1 MKTTVIVTTYN
12 RPDALKLVLAGL
24 AAQMDAEFE
33 LLVADD
39 GSTVETA
46 QVIREFCGIA
56 PFPVRHVRQEDDGF
70 RAAAI
75 RNQAVLETDA
85 DYLVFTDGDCVP
97 MPNFVAA
104 HCRLAEQGCFL
115 AGNRILLNEV
125 ITTRVLAA
133 QTPIYEWSR
142 ADWRAAKHSGDV
154 NRLSPLYELA
164 LPGWLRKIRP
174 QRWQGAKTCNLSLW
188 REDFVRVNGF
198 DERYCGW
205 GLEDS
210 DLVIRLIRAG
220 LRHKT
225 ARFAAPVAHLWHREF
240 DRAGLPENQARLA
253 SLLMASGTRAVVGLD
268 NYAVEMVPRGSV

>member
-1 MKTTVIVTTYN
+1 MKTAVIVTTYN
-12 RPDALKLVLAGL
+12 RPDALKLVLAGF
-24 AAQMDAEFE
+24 AAQLDAEFE
-33 LLVADD
+33 LLIADD
-39 GSTVETA
+39 GSTEETTG
-46 QVIREFCGIA
+46 VIQEFCRSV
-56 PFPVRHVRQEDDGF
+56 PFSVRHVWQEDDGF

-97 MPNFVAA
+97 MPGFVAA
-104 HCRLAEQGCFL
+104 HARLAEQGCFL
-115 AGNRILLNEV
+115 AGNRLLLDEA
-125 ITTRVLAA
+125 ITARVVAA
-133 QTPIYEWSR
+133 QTPIYQWSR
-142 ADWRAAKHSGDV
+142 ADWQTAKRSGEV
-154 NRLSPLYELA
+154 NRLAPLYELT

-188 REDFVRVNGF
+188 RQDFVRVNGF

-240 DRAGLPENQARLA
+240 DRAGLPENRARLA
-253 SLLMASGTRAVVGLD
+253 SLQTTSGIRATVGLD
-268 NYAVEMVPRGSV
+268 RHAVARARE